1 MSKPIRTTRIVA
13 KPMFYET
20 VIFGPADAPLDPAF
34 DSKLE
39 APAQDWIRWL
49 AHRNEFKARPL
60 EQRASDGPDG
70 NAGSAVAGRGAIAAF
85 EQALCRGDRRR
96 DSGGA

>member
-49 AHRNEFKARPL
+49 AHRNEFKRARL
-60 EQRASDGPDG
+60 SSVLRTVQTGML
-70 NAGSAVAGRGAIAAF
+70 AVPSRVAAR
-85 EQALCRGDRRR
+85 LLHLT
-96 DSGGA
+96 